1 MMLKWVNQ
9 KGEVKLS
16 NLSEALKHKKD
27 GEKCKGKHKG
37 KGKMLSMALN
47 KFKPSKHK

>member
-1 MMLKWVNQ
+1 MK
-9 KGEVKLS
+9 EVEMP
-16 NLSEALKHKKD
+16 NLFEALKHKKD
-27 GEKCKGKHKG
+27 MEKCKGSMKSKG